1 MTSLSK
7 LIMQVNPGLT
17 QEGVED
23 MAKLYSQV
31 IFEADVAPTR
41 PHVRGLELAER
52 GYTRLDTQE
61 YIFPNTPVGGF
72 SISVTGMSPTFEVDY
87 DTKGIIS
94 PKGRTNKTN
103 LFNQLA
109 GWRWTSDNPPMLALS
124 NQRNSTRFGEVLIS
138 VDDGREHYYTLSFDT
153 GIDKN
158 GGYVLDSKLYTK
170 PTRGEPRNRP
180 SVKGRLVLGP
190 PVGTIITLASKKP
203 HLVYEYI
210 TVVPTNKDGLDPIRR
225 LE

>member
-17 QEGVED
+17 PKGVED
-23 MAKLYSQV
+23 MAKMYSQV
-31 IFEADVAPTR
+31 SFEADVAPTR
-41 PHVRGLELAER
+41 PHVSGIELAER

-61 YIFPNTPVGGF
+61 YIPPNTDVGGF
-72 SISVTGMSPTFEVDY
+72 SISVMDRSPTFEVDY
-87 DTKGIIS
+87 DTKGIKS
-94 PKGRTNKTN
+94 SKGRTNKTN

-109 GWRWTSDNPPMLALS
+109 GWRWTSENPPMLALS
-124 NQRNSTRFGEVLIS
+124 KQRNSTRFGQVLIS
-138 VDDGREHYYTLSFDT
+138 VDDGRNHYYTLSFDT
-153 GIDKN
+153 GMDN
-158 GGYVLDSKLYTK
+158 RGEYTLDSKLYTK
-170 PTRGEPRNRP
+170 PTLGEPRNRP

-190 PVGTIITLASKKP
+190 PVGTIITLAGKKL

>member
-1 MTSLSK
+1 
-7 LIMQVNPGLT
+7 MQVNPGLT
-17 QEGVED
+17 PKGVED

-41 PHVRGLELAER
+41 PNVSGDEYADR

-61 YIFPNTPVGGF
+61 YIFPDTVVGRF
-72 SISVTGMSPTFEVDY
+72 EISVTDRTPILMVDY
-87 DTKGIIS
+87 DSTGIRS
-94 PKGRTNKTN
+94 ERGRTIRTN

-109 GWRWTSDNPPMLALS
+109 GWRWTSENPPMLALS
-124 NQRNSTRFGEVLIS
+124 KQRNSTRFGQVLIS

-153 GIDKN
+153 GIDN
-158 GGYVLDSKLYTK
+158 RGEYTLDSKLYTK

-225 LE
+225 WE

>member
-17 QEGVED
+17 PKGVDD

-31 IFEADVAPTR
+31 SFEADVAPTR
-41 PHVRGLELAER
+41 PNVSGDEYADR

-61 YIFPNTPVGGF
+61 YIFPDTVVGRF
-72 SISVTGMSPTFEVDY
+72 EISVTDRTPMLMVDY
-87 DTKGIIS
+87 DSTGIRS
-94 PKGRTNKTN
+94 ERGRTIRTN

-109 GWRWTSDNPPMLALS
+109 GWRWTSENPPMLAFS
-124 NQRNSTRFGEVLIS
+124 KQRRSDRVGPVLIS
-138 VDDGREHYYTLSFDT
+138 VDDGRDHFYTLSFDT
-153 GIDKN
+153 GR
-158 GGYVLDSKLYTK
+158 LDGKLYTK
-170 PTRGEPRNRP
+170 PTQGEPRNRP

-190 PVGTIITLASKKP
+190 PVGTIITLAGKKL

-225 LE
+225 SE